1 MLGKVSSGNREDTP
15 AHLLLFGPGALLS
28 NAALF
33 PLTQELRGRS
43 PLLWEG
49 SARLGD
55 AW

>member
-28 NAALF
+28 NADLF
-33 PLTQELRGRS
+33 AVTQELRGRS
-43 PLLWEG
+43 LLFWEG